1 MRISDWSS
9 DVCSSDLRKVSPIA
23 AGSGLLLRRG
33 GLGGRGGRFRAG
45 RGDLRRAAEPGDRL
59 DRIFELEVLDAFLFE
74 ILGGRRKAR
83 LVLGVLGQDR
93 VVGLDTVDPVAAQ
106 DVLANEQIG
115 RETRGGSGG

>member
-1 MRISDWSS
+1 MFEFFFFKQKTAYEMRISDWGS
-9 DVCSSDLRKVSPIA
+9 DVGSADL
-23 AGSGLLLRRG
+23 SGLLLRRG

-83 LVLGVLGQDR
+83 IVLGVLGQDR
-93 VVGLDTVDPVAAQ
+93 V
-106 DVLANEQIG
+106 EIG
-115 RETRGGSGG
+115 RAHV

>member
-9 DVCSSDLRKVSPIA
+9 DVCSSDL
-23 AGSGLLLRRG
+23 
-33 GLGGRGGRFRAG
+33 

-83 LVLGVLGQDR
+83 IVLGVLGQDR
-93 VVGLDTVDPVAAQ
+93 VVGLDLVDQVAAQ
-106 DVLANEQIG
+106 DVFAKHRTRHVLGTARLEER
-115 RETRGGSGG
+115 REGKACVSNRTIRWSKYHLTKKQNNT